1 MARLLR
7 FAHCCS
13 HVEHMTTSTEKAV
26 LDWLAARRDAM
37 LDLLRTIVDIDSG
50 SYDKAEVDAVG
61 AQLCRFLSV
70 HGVPFSIIPN
80 DQFGDADLCRTL
92 QRRLQPCGRTG
103 APARPSRHRLSRR
116 RSQAPPVQN
125 RRRRGSGPGC
135 CDMKAGLAMNAFVL
149 AAFAHFAAAP
159 SPITALFTAD
169 EEIGS
174 PSSRELIKA
183 EAQKARAVFN
193 SEPGRPGGGIVT
205 DRKGGALMRLD
216 VEGKAAHA
224 GNNLADGVGAIE
236 EIARKIIKL
245 HALTDLAKGISCN
258 VGTIRGRP
266 GRQHGGAACKRRAP
280 TCASSIPEDGVAA
293 MQAIQA
299 IIAEQNVP
307 GTHARLEVAGR
318 FEPLVASPASQRLFT
333 HYSACAAVLGQNV
346 EGLFAGGCA
355 NSGFAASAGAPTIC
369 AVGPIGG
376 RAHSP
381 EEYVEVDSIVPRA
394 PRRSRFRSCGCDQN
408 HQKYPTVVRRVRKSE
423 ACAPLFPALH
433 FRSYG
438 AGRARRIKVRD
449 KIEEPRPPLRTLPF
463 TTPCRRDIDR
473 YHFAH
478 TCPSSQVRATPQRP
492 IYADQARQRRTR
504 EPHRHL
510 AHVSV
515 QLHRRLWHRS
525 WHMAHLGS
533 AGVLR
538 RRPRHRGSD
547 ARRAARTPSPMA
559 AWGSTPTNARWR
571 SSASSI
577 SAAASATPSSACG
590 SRMRVAKPPRSG
602 RRSRRRRAQ
611 SARGSMADNRAFP
624 HCRSARDGIPRAR

>member
-1 MARLLR
+1 
-7 FAHCCS
+7 
-13 HVEHMTTSTEKAV
+13 MTTSTEKAV

-50 SYDKAEVDAVG
+50 SYDKAGVDAVG

-70 HGVPFSIIPN
+70 HGVPFSIVPN
-80 DQFGDADLCRTL
+80 DQFGDAIFVELYNAAGGTR
-92 QRRLQPCGRTG
+92 G
-103 APARPSRHRLSRR
+103 APVLLLGHRDTVYPGGEAKRRPFKITGG
-116 RSQAPPVQN
+116 
-125 RRRRGSGPGC
+125 RGSGPGC

-205 DRKGGALMRLD
+205 DRKGGAFMRLD

-224 GNNLADGVGAIE
+224 GNNLADGISAIE

-245 HALTDLAKGISCN
+245 HALTDLAEGISCN
-258 VGTIRGRP
+258 VGTI
-266 GRQHGGAACKRRAP
+266 QGGQAVNTVAP
-280 TCASSIPEDGVAA
+280 HASAELDLRFIHPEDGVAA

-307 GTHARLEVAGR
+307 GTHAHLEVTGR

-355 NSGFAASAGAPTIC
+355 DSGFAASAGAPTIC

-381 EEYVEVDSIVPRA
+381 EEYVEVEFD
-394 PRRSRFRSCGCDQN
+394 
-408 HQKYPTVVRRVRKSE
+408 
-423 ACAPLFPALH
+423 
-433 FRSYG
+433 
-438 AGRARRIKVRD
+438 
-449 KIEEPRPPLRTLPF
+449 
-463 TTPCRRDIDR
+463 
-473 YHFAH
+473 
-478 TCPSSQVRATPQRP
+478 
-492 IYADQARQRRTR
+492 
-504 EPHRHL
+504 
-510 AHVSV
+510 
-515 QLHRRLWHRS
+515 
-525 WHMAHLGS
+525 
-533 AGVLR
+533 
-538 RRPRHRGSD
+538 
-547 ARRAARTPSPMA
+547 RAARPGA
-559 AWGSTPTNARWR
+559 
-571 SSASSI
+571 
-577 SAAASATPSSACG
+577 
-590 SRMRVAKPPRSG
+590 
-602 RRSRRRRAQ
+602 
-611 SARGSMADNRAFP
+611 RAFD
-624 HCRSARDGIPRAR
+624 HAA